1 MNLVWIGVLLFGYGL
16 GCTVNYLADVLPI
29 HRRFTAP
36 VCTSCH
42 EPLPPMQFFWPG
54 GACPSCQMRAS
65 VRTWIVL
72 VAFPL
77 AVLALWL
84 WTPPRLGFWVGSLLL
99 AYFALVAITDLEYR
113 IILHPVSL
121 AGALGG
127 LALGW
132 YLHGLTTTLI
142 GGAAGF
148 GVMLV
153 LYYFG
158 ELFARFISKRRG
170 QEVEE
175 VALGFGDVNLSGVL
189 GLILGWPGI
198 TLGLLFGILL
208 GGVTSAGIIL
218 VAVLRRKYQM
228 FTAIPYAPFLIL
240 AAIFLLYRP

>member
-1 MNLVWIGVLLFGYGL
+1 MNLAWIGVLLFGYGL
-16 GCTVNYLADVLPI
+16 GCAVNYLADVLPI

-36 VCTSCH
+36 VCTACH
-42 EPLPPMQFFWPG
+42 EPLPWAQFFWPG
-54 GACPSCQMRAS
+54 TCHSCKMRPS
-65 VRTWIVL
+65 VRTWMVL
-72 VAFPL
+72 IGFPL
-77 AVLALWL
+77 AALALSQ
-84 WTPPRLGFWVGSLLL
+84 WTPPRLGFWMGSLLL

-121 AGALGG
+121 VGALGG
-127 LALGW
+127 FALGW
-132 YLHGLTTTLI
+132 HLHGLTTTLI
-142 GGAAGF
+142 GGGVGF
-148 GVMLV
+148 GIMLV

-170 QEVEE
+170 QEVDE

-198 TLGLLFGILL
+198 TVGLLFGILL

-218 VAVLRRKYQM
+218 TAVLRRKYQM